1 MKGIRVR
8 PLLRSDLEEINR
20 LHRTRD
26 DVAEEGAAEK
36 RTELL
41 EWLAFHNPFAGDEA
55 TYFVAEDGGNI
66 VAFQGRMPL
75 EFIVN
80 GTRRKGYYVHDTYV
94 HPEYRKKGL
103 GFSLI
108 TALAQATEEQSD
120 SFFCLLGGTP
130 LNLKIQRRMGYLE
143 LPPAPQYVKLLNPEK
158 QLTRLLK
165 IRPLIALLNPLARS
179 GLRLLDTFLLAL
191 YTPSSRTI
199 RSIER
204 FDHHVDQLIERLIPT
219 SPISAVKDSRYL
231 NWRYV
236 DRPFKRDT
244 LLIAEENGRPAGC
257 MILAMNPYRP
267 EARVGVIVDVIAD
280 PSDRETLT
288 ALCGAA
294 IRFFIRKRANAISCI
309 ITNPGVE
316 QVFTKFAFRRDSAGK
331 AVLLGNLNLT
341 GIDRTFLEHLEHWTL
356 TRGDSDGF
364 MLSA

>member
-20 LHRTRD
+20 LHCTRD

-204 FDHHVDQLIERLIPT
+204 FDHHVDQLIEHIRGKLGIC
-219 SPISAVKDSRYL
+219 SYKNSHYL
-231 NWRYV
+231 NWKYGN
-236 DRPFKRDT
+236 RPYKRDAIFVAESDNH
-244 LLIAEENGRPAGC
+244 LLGFVV
-257 MILAMNPYRP
+257 LAMTRGGGSNG
-267 EARVGVIVDVIAD
+267 GVVMDLIAD
-280 PSDRETLT
+280 PNDRKTLN
-288 ALCGAA
+288 ALLGVTVRYFKERHAD
-294 IRFFIRKRANAISCI
+294 FIRYVTSDHRFGAMSRRFLFVK
-309 ITNPGVE
+309 TNE
-316 QVFTKFAFRRDSAGK
+316 GK
-331 AVLLGNLNLT
+331 ALLLGNTGRVPEVRERLT
-341 GIDRTFLEHLEHWTL
+341 DINNWNISLGE
-356 TRGDSDGF
+356 SDAF
-364 MLSA
+364 MLST